1 MNGMLW
7 WQVIHKDQ
15 QTGFYQNCSGGL
27 DGGANA
33 RKMLDELL
41 ESTDTR
47 SEYFQD
53 GGEFLPLSVWAVRGF
68 DTDRIAA
75 NTRAEDRKDDMVLGL
90 TFRVRILSK
99 GNSGV
104 RATARIS
111 RGTKRSAPET
121 SPVPVPVE
129 QLALEDAVAKL
140 ALENAAAKPSQGSG
154 SSNDSS
160 SSSSNSS
167 SSSSDHKKKKK
178 HSKKSKKDKKSKKQ
192 SKKEKKLEK
201 KLKKAYT
208 TMYISIWGVD
218 YALHV
223 MRCVAFVI

>member
-1 MNGMLW
+1 M
-7 WQVIHKDQ
+7 
-15 QTGFYQNCSGGL
+15 GFYQNCQGGL
-27 DGGANA
+27 TGADA
-33 RKMLDELL
+33 QKLLDELL
-41 ESTDTR
+41 VSSDTR

-75 NTRAEDRKDDMVLGL
+75 HTRPEDRKEDMVLGL

-111 RGTKRSAPET
+111 RGTKRGAPEI
-121 SPVPVPVE
+121 SSVAEPVE

-140 ALENAAAKPSQGSG
+140 ALANAAVKPPQGSSSSNG
-154 SSNDSS
+154 SSN

-178 HSKKSKKDKKSKKQ
+178 HSKKSKKDENTKKQ

-208 TMYISIWGVD
+208 TMCISIWGVD
-218 YALHV
+218 YVLHV
-223 MRCVAFVI
+223 MRCVAFAI